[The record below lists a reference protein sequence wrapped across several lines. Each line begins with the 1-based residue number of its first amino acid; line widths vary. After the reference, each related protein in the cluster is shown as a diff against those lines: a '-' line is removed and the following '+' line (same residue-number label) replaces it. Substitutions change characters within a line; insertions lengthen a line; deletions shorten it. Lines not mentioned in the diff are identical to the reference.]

1 MLGWHSESD
10 AAEYKYLDDK
20 REQPRMRTPY
30 QAKDDDIYLAEV
42 VSNRYVTSVARVS
55 EQIASAQFR
64 SGWDKS

>member
-1 MLGWHSESD
+1 
-10 AAEYKYLDDK
+10 
-20 REQPRMRTPY
+20 MRTPY